1 MVGFHPGSF
10 CLWGGGGGGGKADV
24 RGDGVARL
32 LTKAMDFGL
41 WGILI

>member
-1 MVGFHPGSF
+1 MV
-10 CLWGGGGGGGKADV
+10 GGGGGGEGKLT
-24 RGDGVARL
+24 GEGGGVARL